1 MTPVKPSTP
10 AQKPFN
16 PDAGENVKKFPFVD
30 VPSSSWYYESVREAW
45 SNGLID
51 GVTATE
57 FKPDNQLTVAQ
68 AIKLAAALHQMQKT
82 GSVTL
87 TNGSPNWYDSYVAY
101 AVNNGVIEKDYLS
114 YTMAQMNA
122 PATRGEFVHIFSG
135 ALLDAAA
142 INTVADNK
150 IPDVKTTDKY
160 GAEIYTFYHAGIT
173 VGSDAAGTFRPASS
187 IKRSEVA
194 AILQRMFD
202 TTARKSI
209 TLN

>member
-1 MTPVKPSTP
+1 MGGC
-10 AQKPFN
+10 
-16 PDAGENVKKFPFVD
+16 DDFPFRD
-30 VPSSSWYYESVREAW
+30 VSQHTWYYESVYKAW

-87 TNGSPNWYDSYVAY
+87 TSGSPNWYDSYVAY
-101 AVNNGVIEKDYLS
+101 AVNNGVIEKDYLN
-114 YTMAQMNA
+114 YTKAQMNA

-142 INTVADNK
+142 INTVTDNK

-160 GAEIYTFYHAGIT
+160 GAEIYTFYRAGIT

-194 AILQRMFD
+194 AILQRMYD
-202 TTARKSI
+202 TAARKSI